1 LLIRGIRAEEPP
13 AAPVAEDTTRLRAL
27 GGEIRE
33 GLRYVLGHPVLRMIA
48 GSTATSNFFSSM
60 TMAVYLLYA
69 VRERHYSPGLIGVVF
84 TIGNLGVLAGAVS
97 VTRVTRVFRLG
108 PTIMLGMLV
117 SSISMLVIGLAPTR
131 HAVVYFVIAW
141 LLWGVGGTIY
151 NIDQVSLRQAITPPR
166 MLGRMNASMRFM
178 VWGTMPFGSLAGA
191 VLGTTIGLRP
201 TMLVAGIGGML
212 AVLWVLTKPVLALK
226 EIPSPDLAPEPG

>member
-1 LLIRGIRAEEPP
+1 
-13 AAPVAEDTTRLRAL
+13 
-27 GGEIRE
+27 
-33 GLRYVLGHPVLRMIA
+33 
-48 GSTATSNFFSSM
+48 
-60 TMAVYLLYA
+60 LYA

-117 SSISMLVIGLAPTR
+117 SSISMLVIGLAPTQ

-191 VLGTTIGLRP
+191 VLGTTIELRP